1 LWTPT
6 IDTLHGSEWDVTANS
21 VSLVLM
27 TSRYDVIPRPSLTP
41 LFDRTYSGTSTS
53 KRDVVSPQELALL
66 YMIFAMGALYSLELP
81 PNDPVATEYFMLSKA
96 CLVKGNFMVNTA
108 ISGVQ
113 TLVSTYPSAC

>member
-96 CLVKGNFMVNTA
+96 SREGQLHGEHSHLGGA
-108 ISGVQ
+108 DAG
-113 TLVSTYPSAC
+113 